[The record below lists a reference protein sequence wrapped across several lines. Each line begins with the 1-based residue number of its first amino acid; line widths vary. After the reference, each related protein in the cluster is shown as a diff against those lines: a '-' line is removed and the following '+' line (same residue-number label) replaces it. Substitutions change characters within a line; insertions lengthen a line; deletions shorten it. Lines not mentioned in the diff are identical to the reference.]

1 MKPDLYNSF
10 KEQWERTIRMV
21 NDDSTLEWQKQPTS
35 VGLCH
40 RQVEGTVCAV
50 HRWDALGRDGDVEDQ
65 QRAGALVGRLQC
77 WLDPNL
83 LRSNPGFVEER
94 PEFDPR
100 DVWGPSGDGDVCV
113 LELDRSVFIVGCP
126 VHHSVIYANDFAF
139 FSTHGANHWHLE
151 DVDDEATASWVVQRM
166 REFSLEAIC
175 EYGGCDARGQ
185 ENAALDVEGEVSAEA
200 MG

>member
-1 MKPDLYNSF
+1 
-10 KEQWERTIRMV
+10 MV
-21 NDDSTLEWQKQPTS
+21 NDDGTLDWRKQPTS

-40 RQVEGTVCAV
+40 RSFGGTLCAV

-77 WLDPNL
+77 WVDPNL

-100 DVWGPSGDGDVCV
+100 NVWVSNGDGDVCI
-113 LELDRSVFIVGCP
+113 LELDQSVFIVGCP
-126 VHHSVIYANDFAF
+126 VHHSIVYSNDFAF

-151 DVDDEATASWVVQRM
+151 DVDDEATASSVVQRM

-175 EYGGCDARGQ
+175 EYGGCDATGQ
-185 ENAALDVEGEVSAEA
+185 DNAALDFEGDVSAEVT
-200 MG
+200 G